1 MAIKW
6 LTEDANSDFL
16 ESSEEEQNW
25 LKNATNEELVDKL
38 AEFNFLQGKGPLD
51 NDTDRLQVMLRQE
64 IVKRMK

>member
-1 MAIKW
+1 MAIRW
-6 LTEDANSDFL
+6 LNEDADSDFL

-51 NDTDRLQVMLRQE
+51 SDMDRLQVMLRQE
-64 IVKRMK
+64 IVRRMK